1 MTRISVVDVNE
12 SSKPPFHTL
21 QATALELDRT
31 ANGSTLLLTVACREF
46 GFQQEQQI
54 RFALT
59 PPAAM
64 QLARALKH
72 GVETYL
78 RSRPEDG

>member
-1 MTRISVVDVNE
+1 MD
-12 SSKPPFHTL
+12 P
-21 QATALELDRT
+21 
-31 ANGSTLLLTVACREF
+31 TLLLTVACREF